1 MPRPRRSTA
10 SSSTMDSVASSEA
23 EKECLGC
30 GTLLPLGE
38 YSKNASS
45 AQGHRPRCKSCT
57 NEDQRTR
64 YQNSREQ
71 EDEELGGKRQRADGV
86 PYAPDL
92 YVMALSTDPT
102 GAVHGLKVG
111 RSGNIPQ
118 RAMNL
123 SASMPFTILTLATF
137 PGAGGVEETVHSVLA
152 PTRNTSGRG
161 REWFHTSLPG
171 VLHAVACA
179 MQSQPIVNGGASTPR
194 GAER

>member
-38 YSKNASS
+38 YSRNSTS

-57 NEDQRTR
+57 NEDQRAR
-64 YQNSREQ
+64 YQSSREQ
-71 EDEELGGKRQRADGV
+71 DDEEPGGKRHRSDG

-111 RSGNIPQ
+111 RSGNVPQ

-123 SASMPFTILTLATF
+123 SASMPFNILTLAVF
-137 PGAGGVEETVHSVLA
+137 PGSGGVEEAVHSALA
-152 PTRNTSGRG
+152 PTRNTEGRG
-161 REWFHTSLPG
+161 REWFRTSLPA
-171 VLHAVACA
+171 VLYAVACA
-179 MQSQPIVNGGASTPR
+179 IQSQPIVNGGASTPR